1 MISGKRFAA
10 WAGLVLMAAAELAG
24 QTVSITVEQGYVSRH
39 RTTGAVA
46 HLWAQPNTATRL
58 FRGWAGDVQHLADPA
73 APYTTF
79 VVPATDVRLQAQ
91 YTTVAAWTPT
101 TATLGGIPVTYHV
114 PANAVGLVF
123 LFHGTGGSGA
133 TQFTASEF
141 ASFTRDLVAAGFGVA
156 AFDCL
161 NRQTVQWDT
170 TTAGTTNPDVVR
182 LNAVIN
188 AMRTQGLISQQL
200 PLLAFGQSNG
210 GQFSHFSAQVVPWAA
225 VSISCVQGSAPAS
238 TSYRGPVVWWMGR
251 NDDHPQVGAAGVA
264 TSLARYEAH
273 VNRGITGR
281 HMISGPMPLY
291 PERIARSV
299 VLTMA
304 DANEVYNIFK
314 ANNWLDAN
322 DFLTRNPNDT
332 SFNWR
337 AAMPARLTEGQ
348 LLGVQGQLE
357 GTYAGHEF
365 MNFTPHIT
373 IDVFLRAIGRRPAL
387 RPVSGA
393 SFGGA
398 ALAPESIATV
408 FAGGMSTGLE
418 IGANGPQPNLRGV
431 RGVLRSSTGV
441 ETAVPWFF
449 VSPGQGSFLVPAG
462 TATGS
467 TTLKIESGER
477 RWGFPATIAATS
489 PGVFT
494 ANGSGQG
501 VPAAVILRVTPDNA
515 RSTEFPFVA
524 GAGGFVAAPI
534 QFGADRLFLDL
545 YATGVRGS
553 TDVQVVVGS
562 ETLTPLYAGA
572 QPQFIGLDQ
581 VTFELP
587 RTLAGAG
594 KVEVT
599 VVSGGVRGNTVE
611 LNFGN

>member
-1 MISGKRFAA
+1 MGSMRIVLMWIA
-10 WAGLVLMAAAELAG
+10 AGLLAA
-24 QTVSITVEQGYVSRH
+24 QTVSVTVEQGYVSRH
-39 RTTGAVA
+39 RTPGTVA
-46 HLWAQPNTATRL
+46 HIWAQQNTSTRI

-79 VVPATDVRLQAQ
+79 VVPGSDVRLQAQ
-91 YTTVAAWTPT
+91 YATVPSWTPLT
-101 TATLGGIPVTYHV
+101 GTFGGVPVTYFV
-114 PANAVGLVF
+114 PSNPAGLVF

-133 TQFTASEF
+133 AQFSASEF

-161 NRQTVQWDT
+161 NRQTGQWDT
-170 TTAGTTNPDVVR
+170 TTIGTSNPDVVR
-182 LNAVIN
+182 VNSVIN
-188 AMRTQGLISQQL
+188 AMRAQGLISQQL
-200 PLLAFGQSNG
+200 PLFAFGQSNG
-210 GQFSHFSAQVVPWAA
+210 AQFSHFTTQVLPWAA
-225 VSISCVQGSAPAS
+225 VSISCVQGSPAAS
-238 TSYRGPVVWWMGR
+238 TSYRGPVAWWMGK

-273 VNRGITGR
+273 VNRGLHGR

-291 PERIARSV
+291 PERIARST

-304 DANEVYNIFK
+304 DSAEVYNIFK
-314 ANNWLDAN
+314 ANGWLDAN
-322 DFLTRNPNDT
+322 DFLTRNPNDPA
-332 SFNWR
+332 FNWR
-337 AAMPARLTEGQ
+337 AAMPSRFTEGQ

-357 GTYAGHEF
+357 GTYSGHEF
-365 MNFTPHIT
+365 VNFTPHIT
-373 IDVFLRAIGRRPAL
+373 IDLFLRAIGRRPPL

-393 SFGGA
+393 SFAGE
-398 ALAPESIATV
+398 ALAPESIATI
-408 FAGGMSTGLE
+408 FAGGMANGLE

-431 RGVLRSSTGV
+431 RGVFRSASGT
-441 ETAVPWFF
+441 ETAAPWFF

-462 TATGS
+462 TAAG
-467 TTLKIESGER
+467 TTTFKIESGDR
-477 RWGFPATIAATS
+477 RWAFPVTIAATA

-494 ANGSGQG
+494 ANGNGQG
-501 VPAAVILRVTPDNA
+501 APAAVLLRVAPDNT
-515 RSTEFPFVA
+515 RSTEFPFVP
-524 GAGGFVAAPI
+524 GAAGFVAAPI
-534 QFGADRLFLDL
+534 RFGDDRLFLDL

-553 TDVQVVVGS
+553 TSVQVLLGS

-587 RTLAGAG
+587 RALAGAG